1 MLCIFDCL
9 TDVITASRL
18 SLCRRLVRILHIVS
32 VFVYKDMAVP
42 EPGET
47 QQSVCE
53 AVGGPTEADMHVSD
67 QEDIRLLLQVQ
78 TMKTNNKLTFLA

>member
-1 MLCIFDCL
+1 MSCAYLTYCVCL
-9 TDVITASRL
+9 
-18 SLCRRLVRILHIVS
+18 
-32 VFVYKDMAVP
+32 FVYKDMAVP

-78 TMKTNNKLTFLA
+78 TLKTINRLAYLASVKHNTWQGVFDI